1 MNTVL
6 FFISIIVSIAVFYLS
21 YKNVSENSSD
31 RFKRML
37 PLGLSCGVILPC
49 ILGVMKV
56 FDPGQFSDAWTFS
69 AFACALS
76 CFISYLDPQKFGRE
90 QKFLLKT
97 IAVAALLELT
107 LFNIPS
113 YRTWVGN
120 YPVKEVECSDFEMR
134 ENGFLEDGSVFIEPK
149 EEFSGLISDLNIPVC
164 TVFADISYYDEKIQH
179 VEIALDTKDETQSK
193 EFREDMVKSSLVR
206 DRYGSQFLQCDLS
219 GKVSQVRIR
228 LSFDDGEHVSLRK
241 IVFNKPIPFNIQYL
255 RFIIITLIS
264 LFIYS
269 LTCGGVLS
277 EKFCDRQYLCNT
289 AALFITAGCMAI
301 SFMMVDY
308 HMTDSTWTK
317 QFHLESGNQVTEEL
331 VEAFKKGHVYLDRD
345 VEEFLSEIDNPY
357 DENQRNETG
366 ESYAWDH
373 VLYKGHY
380 YSYYGI
386 APVILLFMPYNL
398 ITGYYCPDE
407 LGILIFAFIAF
418 AGITMLYM
426 SLVRKRFS
434 ELPAGIV
441 IGCLFIL
448 QLSSGIWYSIGRP
461 DFYEFAIAAGLA
473 NISWGIYFLFESGL
487 LFGEKISL
495 KKTALASLFLAIAVL
510 CRPTLAVYCVSAAV
524 LMALSIPAVS
534 GKKTKSDKLF
544 NAQSVKYILC
554 AYGPMLLLGLGQMA
568 YNYAR
573 FESPFDFGI
582 QYSLT
587 INDFTRSEFHTKFS
601 AIAIYNYLLNP
612 PVFLTEYPFV
622 KTSFQHLHKTGYFYV
637 DVLNTLNT
645 SGLFMLVPLTW
656 FYIFARRAMR
666 CFPTRGKKILNLAK
680 VVIPCLICPLVIIAS
695 VWESGYAVRYMG
707 DFSLEII
714 MGAYTLMFLILRT
727 TKNET
732 IKKLVSYFVCFSVIW
747 VLYVEGVQIVN
758 QAFRYQEYY
767 YIFPE
772 IAYDLESLISFWK

>member
-6 FFISIIVSIAVFYLS
+6 FFISIFVSIAVFYLS
-21 YKNVSENSSD
+21 LKNVSEKNSD
-31 RFKRML
+31 RFKRLL
-37 PLGLSCGVILPC
+37 PLGLSVTLIVLCVLGFMNVI
-49 ILGVMKV
+49 
-56 FDPGQFSDAWTFS
+56 DPGQFSDAWTFS
-69 AFACALS
+69 AFASALA
-76 CFISYLDPQKFGRE
+76 CFISFLDPNKFSRE
-90 QKFLLKT
+90 KKFLIKA
-97 IAVAALLELT
+97 IAVSALLELS

-113 YRTWVGN
+113 YRTWTGA
-120 YPVKEVECSDFEMR
+120 YPEKEVNCSDFELR
-134 ENGFLEDGSVFIEPK
+134 ENGYLEDGEVFIERD
-149 EEFSGLISDLNIPVC
+149 EEFSGIISDINIPVC
-164 TVFADISYYDEKIQH
+164 TVFADIAFYDKKIQH
-179 VEIALDTKDETQSK
+179 VEISLDTKDETQSK
-193 EFREDMVKSSLVR
+193 EFRENMVKSTLVR

-219 GKVSQVRIR
+219 GKVSQIR
-228 LSFDDGEHVSLRK
+228 FRLNFDSGEHVSLRK

-255 RFIIITLIS
+255 RFIIITVIS

-277 EKFCDRQYLCNT
+277 EKFSDRQYLCNT
-289 AALFITAGCMAI
+289 AALFITAGCFAV
-301 SFMMVDY
+301 SFMIVDY
-308 HMTDSTWTK
+308 HMTESTWNK
-317 QFHLESGNQVTEEL
+317 QFHLEKGNQVTEEL
-331 VEAFKKGHVYLDRD
+331 VEAFKKGHVYLDRN
-345 VEEFLSEIDNPY
+345 VEEFLNEIDNPY

-386 APVILLFMPYNL
+386 APVLLLFLPYNL

-407 LGILIFAFIAF
+407 LGILVFSFMAF

-426 SLVRKRFS
+426 SIVRKRFS

-441 IGCLFIL
+441 IACLFIL

-461 DFYEFAIAAGLA
+461 DFYEIAIAAGLA
-473 NISWGIYFLFESGL
+473 FISWGIFFLFESGL

-510 CRPTLAVYCVSAAV
+510 CRPTLAVYCISAAV
-524 LMALSIPAVS
+524 LMMLALPAVS
-534 GKKTKSDKLF
+534 GGKTKSEKLL
-544 NAQSVKYILC
+544 NAASVKYILC
-554 AYGPMLLLGLGQMA
+554 AIGPMCILGAGQMA

-573 FESPFDFGI
+573 FDSPFDFGI

-601 AIAIYNYLLNP
+601 AVAIYNYLFNP

-645 SGLFMLVPLTW
+645 SGLFMLVPPVW

-666 CFPTRGKKILNLAK
+666 CFPSRRKKIFNLAK
-680 VVIPCLICPLVIIAS
+680 IVIPCLVCPVVIIAS

-707 DFSLEII
+707 DFSLEMI
-714 MGAYTLMFLILRT
+714 MGAYVLMFLILRT
-727 TKNET
+727 TKNQT
-732 IKKLVSYFVCFSVIW
+732 IKKLISSFVCFSVIW
-747 VLYVEGVQIVN
+747 VIYVEGVQIVN

-767 YIFPE
+767 YVFPE

>member
-6 FFISIIVSIAVFYLS
+6 FFISIIISIAVFYLS

-31 RFKRML
+31 RLKRLL
-37 PLGLSCGVILPC
+37 PLGLSCAQILLC
-49 ILGVMKV
+49 ILGVMNV

-69 AFACALS
+69 AFSCALS
-76 CFISYLDPQKFGRE
+76 CFVSYLDSQKFGRE

-120 YPVKEVECSDFEMR
+120 YPVKEVECSDFELR
-134 ENGFLEDGSVFIEPK
+134 ENGYLEDGAVFIEK
-149 EEFSGLISDLNIPVC
+149 DEEFSGIISDINIPVC
-164 TVFADISYYDEKIQH
+164 TVFADIAFYDEKIQH

-193 EFREDMVKSSLVR
+193 EFREDMVKSTLVR

-219 GKVSQVRIR
+219 GKVSQVKLR
-228 LSFDDGEHVSLRK
+228 LSFDYGEHVSLQK

-255 RFIIITLIS
+255 RFIIITVIS

-277 EKFCDRQYLCNT
+277 EKFSDRQYLCNT
-289 AALFITAGCMAI
+289 VALFITAGCMAV
-301 SFMMVDY
+301 SFIIVDY
-308 HMTDSTWTK
+308 HMTESTWTK
-317 QFHLESGNQVTEEL
+317 QCHLESGNQVTEEL

-357 DENQRNETG
+357 DENQRNEAG
-366 ESYAWDH
+366 GSYAWDH

-426 SLVRKRFS
+426 SFIRKRFS

-461 DFYEFAIAAGLA
+461 DFYEIAIAAGLA
-473 NISWGIYFLFESGL
+473 FISWGIYFLFESGL
-487 LFGEKISL
+487 LFGEKISY
-495 KKTALASLFLAIAVL
+495 KKTALSSLFLAIAVL

-524 LMALSIPAVS
+524 LMAFSLPVAAGI
-534 GKKTKSDKLF
+534 KNKSDKLF
-544 NAQSVKYILC
+544 NASSVKYLLS
-554 AYGPMLLLGLGQMA
+554 AYVPMCLLGFAQMA

-601 AIAIYNYLLNP
+601 AIAIYNYLFNP

-645 SGLFMLVPLTW
+645 SGLFMLVPLAW

-680 VVIPCLICPLVIIAS
+680 IVIPCLVCPFVIIAS

-727 TKNET
+727 TQNQT
-732 IKKLVSYFVCFSVIW
+732 IKKLISSFVCFSVIW
-747 VLYVEGVQIVN
+747 VLYVEGIQIVN